1 MTLRT
6 QGFLFMA
13 AGFAVWI
20 AALAV
25 LYGVQATGCE
35 FEWQRVQVGRLPLLH
50 AVLFGLFAA
59 HVGALLWLL
68 SRCRKSLAIA
78 GDRLDA
84 FLWRASTYLS
94 LAAVAATLWI
104 GMALLLPSVCT

>member
-1 MTLRT
+1 MTSRK

-20 AALAV
+20 AALSV

-35 FEWQRVQVGRLPLLH
+35 LGWQRVRLGPLTLLH
-50 AVLFGLFAA
+50 AVLVGLFAA
-59 HVGALLWLL
+59 HVGLLLL
-68 SRCRKSLAIA
+68 LLYRCRKSLAIA

-94 LAAVAATLWI
+94 LAAVASTLWI
-104 GMALLLPSVCT
+104 GMALPLPSVCT